1 MSVWE
6 NECSGRVEGER
17 GWEGEVSGGERKIGE
32 REIGERK
39 QEGKEMIGNLQCS

>member
-17 GWEGEVSGGERKIGE
+17 GWEGEVRGGEIKIGE
-32 REIGERK
+32 RKR
-39 QEGKEMIGNLQCS
+39 EGKEMIGNLQCS